1 MGNKFEYLQDK
12 TVTKEV
18 RYVSVMGNFKRYDFA
33 FVEEGSK
40 KLVIDLHK
48 NRFAVLGKEEIEKHG
63 EIEHIF
69 HVTEMEADE
78 LRDILREIL

>member
-1 MGNKFEYLQDK
+1 MPHEFLQDR

-33 FVEEGSK
+33 FVEEGTK

-48 NRFAVLGKEEIEKHG
+48 NRFAALDKDEIEKDG
-63 EIEHIF
+63 KIEHIF
-69 HVTEMEADE
+69 HVTEIEADE
-78 LRDILREIL
+78 LRGILREIL